1 MLRPSPPA
9 WAAPDVTDTAAPPLL
24 RAQDIAMTRGLP
36 DWLAAENLSL
46 AITAYETNR
55 LLFVG
60 VDEAARL
67 ALHEVEVER
76 AMALHADPDRL
87 VLAARHT
94 LTVFDNVLR
103 SGGTANGAD
112 RLFVPRVAYTTGD
125 LDIHDAALTGGGEVV
140 FVNTLYSCLAAP
152 SLTHSFRPL
161 WRPRFISRLA
171 AEDRCHLNGLAM
183 RDGAPA
189 FVTATSRSDVVGGWR
204 ARRGE
209 GGVVVDVG
217 SGEIV
222 TDRLSM
228 PHSPRWRDGALWVLN
243 SGTGEA
249 GVVDLAGGGFEPR
262 VFCPGFLRGLAFHGD
277 YALVGLSRPR
287 DDAFSGLALDEAL
300 KARDADPWC
309 GVQVIDLRSGDVVHW
324 LRFFGPVTEL
334 FDVRVLEGVRRPVA
348 AAPSHPAVDR
358 NITIE
363 PGADQLSG

>member
-1 MLRPSPPA
+1 MA
-9 WAAPDVTDTAAPPLL
+9 HAASLGRPDVTDPAATLL
-24 RAQDIAMTRGLP
+24 RPQDIAMTRGLP
-36 DWLAAENLSL
+36 DWLAAEGISL
-46 AITAYETNR
+46 ALTAYEANR
-55 LLFVG
+55 LIFVG

-67 ALHEVEVER
+67 ALHEVEAER

-87 VLAARHT
+87 ILAGRHT
-94 LTVFDNVLR
+94 LTVFDNLLR
-103 SGGTANGAD
+103 PGETANGAD

-125 LDIHDAALTGGGEVV
+125 LDIHDVALTATGEVV

-161 WRPRFISRLA
+161 WRPPFISRLA

-204 ARRGE
+204 ARRAE
-209 GGVVVDVG
+209 GGVVVDVA

-228 PHSPRWRDGALWVLN
+228 PHSPRWRSGELWVLN

-249 GVVDLAGGGFEPR
+249 GVVDLAAGGFEPR
-262 VFCPGFLRGLAFHGD
+262 AFCPGFLRGLAFHGD
-277 YALVGLSRPR
+277 HALVGLSKPR
-287 DDAFSGLALDEAL
+287 DGAFAGLALDAAL
-300 KARDADPWC
+300 QARDADPWC
-309 GVQVIDLRSGDVVHW
+309 GVQVIDLRTGDVVHW
-324 LRFFGPVTEL
+324 LRFFGPLAEL

-348 AAPSHPAVDR
+348 ASPSHEAVDR
-358 NITIE
+358 HITLE
-363 PGADQLSG
+363 PD